1 MPEVLKQPERRRFA
15 GSLSQLADRPATAVA
30 SGRIGT
36 SPQGDGD
43 RVGITPRGGG
53 KQRPVSPSRVV
64 SSARAARS
72 SALIRSCPRGLG
84 VRQWTHAVA
93 P

>member
-1 MPEVLKQPERRRFA
+1 MPEVLEQPERRRFA
-15 GSLSQLADRPATAVA
+15 GPLSQLPDRPATAVA

-43 RVGITPRGGG
+43 TVGVAPCGGG
-53 KQRPVSPSRVV
+53 KQRGISPSASGVIGQGRTEQRADPVM
-64 SSARAARS
+64 SA
-72 SALIRSCPRGLG
+72 GLG